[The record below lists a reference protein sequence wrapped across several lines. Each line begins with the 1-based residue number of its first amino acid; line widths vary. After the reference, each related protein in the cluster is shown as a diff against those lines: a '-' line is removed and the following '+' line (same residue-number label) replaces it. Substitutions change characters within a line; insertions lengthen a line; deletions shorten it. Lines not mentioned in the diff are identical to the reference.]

1 MTLENNE
8 CTAKTTES
16 LFQRAVLSV
25 SFWSYSIS
33 ENAS

>member
-1 MTLENNE
+1 MALENNE

-25 SFWSYSIS
+25 SFCTYSIT